1 MPCWRMEKSKRRT
14 RIVVRIEIATLIN
27 RDGKINRRKMDRLA
41 MVLSNLNN
49 SGKQI
54 IVVSSGAIVLG
65 SEKLGLSNIPSAKID
80 MQAMAAVGQA
90 ELIRS
95 YQRSFDEYGQIVAQ
109 VLVTS
114 DIVDYPQ
121 RMENTRNTFDMLLSM
136 NILPIVNENDPVSTT
151 DIELDDN
158 YPLALKVAN
167 ITGADFIVIKSP
179 DNGNYDIVAGNNQ
192 PVIHAED
199 EISLQEGI
207 EDLCCR
213 DARMASHPR
222 EIVFPASMEMIY
234 SR

>member
-1 MPCWRMEKSKRRT
+1 MEKNKRRC
-14 RIVVRIEIATLIN
+14 RIVVRIEITTLIN
-27 RDGKINRRKMDRLA
+27 RYGKINRRKMDRLA

-65 SEKLGLSNIPSAKID
+65 SEKMKLSSVPRLKID
-80 MQAMAAVGQA
+80 MQSLAAVGQA
-90 ELIRS
+90 ELIRT

-121 RMENTRNTFDMLLSM
+121 LVENTRNTFDMLLSM
-136 NILPIVNENDPVSTT
+136 NIIPIVNENDPISTT

-167 ITGADFIVIKSP
+167 ITGADIIVIKSK
-179 DNGNYDIVAGNNQ
+179 DNGNYGIVPGNEK
-192 PVIHAED
+192 PVIHVEN
-199 EISLQEGI
+199 EIILQEKI
-207 EDLCCR
+207 ETLCVQNKPSLPIP
-213 DARMASHPR
+213 AAV
-222 EIVFPASMEMIY
+222 VFPASIDEIY

>member
-1 MPCWRMEKSKRRT
+1 MPCCRMEKSKKKY
-14 RIVVRIEIATLIN
+14 RIVVRIEIATLTN
-27 RDGKINRRKMDRLA
+27 SSGKINRRKMDRLA

-54 IVVSSGAIVLG
+54 IVVSSGAIFLG
-65 SEKLGLSNIPSAKID
+65 SEKLKLSSIPRSKID
-80 MQAMAAVGQA
+80 MQALAAVGQA

-121 RMENTRNTFDMLLSM
+121 RVENTRNTFDMLLSM
-136 NILPIVNENDPVSTT
+136 NIIPIVNENDPVSTT

-167 ITGADFIVIKSP
+167 IAGADLIVIKSQ
-179 DNGNYDIVAGNNQ
+179 DNGNYGIVPGNEEQ
-192 PVIHAED
+192 VIHAEN
-199 EISLQEGI
+199 EIILQERI
-207 EDLCCR
+207 DALCSR
-213 DARMASHPR
+213 NAPAVALSPSV
-222 EIVFPASMEMIY
+222 VFPASMDEIY